1 MRRWTAA
8 LRMVMGAVAGGCG
21 PSASDN
27 PPQLWLARGADELH
41 AALVDKGP
49 PAPY

>member
-1 MRRWTAA
+1 MMRCAA
-8 LRMVMGAVAGGCG
+8 VILLLGAAAGGCG

-27 PPQLWLARGADELH
+27 PPQLWLTRGADELH